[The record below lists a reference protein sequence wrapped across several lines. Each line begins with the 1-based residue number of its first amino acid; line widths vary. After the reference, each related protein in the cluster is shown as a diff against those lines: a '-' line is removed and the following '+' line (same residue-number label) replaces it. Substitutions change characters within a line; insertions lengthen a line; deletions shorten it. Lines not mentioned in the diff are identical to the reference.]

1 MHEYGDPF
9 APEAIEAAV
18 RRVLVLRRSAPGDQL
33 HQHVEKALHET
44 ICSCAIDIEDQVEGM
59 RSGLHDSIA
68 RAVREK
74 VELSLRTQAEWSAP
88 LDKVDQASDQSFPA
102 SDPPGWI

>member
-9 APEAIEAAV
+9 TPEAIDAAV
-18 RRVLVLRRSAPGDQL
+18 SRVLGLQRTEPGETL
-33 HQHVEKALHET
+33 EQHVEQALHEN
-44 ICSCAIDIEDQVEGM
+44 ICSCALDIEDQVEGA
-59 RSGLHDSIA
+59 RSGLHQSIA
-68 RAVREK
+68 QEVRDRVERVQQERA
-74 VELSLRTQAEWSAP
+74 QWSAP

>member
-9 APEAIEAAV
+9 APEAIDAAV
-18 RRVLVLRRSAPGDQL
+18 RRVIVLCDAAPGE
-33 HQHVEKALHET
+33 HFSRFVEQAVRET
-44 ICSCAIDIEDQVEGM
+44 ICACATDIEDKVEGK

-68 RAVREK
+68 REVSEK
-74 VELSLRTQAEWSAP
+74 AEALLRARVDWSAP